1 MSVSDDFPSAST
13 VWHRTIKSTVC
24 KTLTHSLA
32 VFYTLLYID
41 NPDITFQCVRRLE
54 NDKFAIY
61 TTVNISQYLAYEHVI
76 VKIVLLPVRVEYSDP
91 SKTGVS
97 NREHKQLKDV
107 SVEVSKVSLQ
117 Y

>member
-1 MSVSDDFPSAST
+1 M
-13 VWHRTIKSTVC
+13 
-24 KTLTHSLA
+24 
-32 VFYTLLYID
+32 FYTLLFID

-61 TTVNISQYLAYEHVI
+61 TTVNISQYLAYEHVV
-76 VKIVLLPVRVEYSDP
+76 VKIVLFPVRVEYPNP
-91 SKTGVS
+91 SKTGVPK
-97 NREHKQLKDV
+97 RDHLLLQDE